1 MNSPSICAA
10 AGGLI
15 GATYAFTTGKN
26 NTRIITRARRMNPV
40 KCSNFV
46 NLALQMSGCA
56 APARLSRVCESPISM
71 KAYRVT
77 GIAPFGSMRQE
88 FSLDLPAGSKA
99 DAEHRTYSIM
109 GSRHKANRRSI
120 TINSVS
126 EIDPRTS
133 TEPRV
138 THHFR
143 DQIAAAGG
151 AVTPVA
157 EEE

>member
-1 MNSPSICAA
+1 
-10 AGGLI
+10 
-15 GATYAFTTGKN
+15 
-26 NTRIITRARRMNPV
+26 
-40 KCSNFV
+40 
-46 NLALQMSGCA
+46 
-56 APARLSRVCESPISM
+56 M

-88 FSLDLPAGSKA
+88 FSIDLPASSAA

-120 TINSVS
+120 SIDSVS

-133 TEPRV
+133 REPSV
-138 THHFR
+138 LHHFR
-143 DQIAAAGG
+143 EEIAAAGG
-151 AVTPVA
+151 TIAPVP

>member
-1 MNSPSICAA
+1 
-10 AGGLI
+10 
-15 GATYAFTTGKN
+15 
-26 NTRIITRARRMNPV
+26 
-40 KCSNFV
+40 
-46 NLALQMSGCA
+46 
-56 APARLSRVCESPISM
+56 M

-88 FSLDLPAGSKA
+88 FSIDLPASSAA

-120 TINSVS
+120 SIESVS

-151 AVTPVA
+151 AIAQKA